1 MEALAYIEEKYRII
15 EKYDGFAVF
24 KDNELGVVLGVKIDN
39 YFRGLQT
46 LLPSI
51 EDEVKNNKDLS
62 LTMQKKYLDNI
73 NIIKE
78 ELKKDQSLDGNK
90 GQVFMAICH
99 LSQGGLGR
107 VSSFLLS
114 SFMSFDIFNR

>member
-62 LTMQKKYLDNI
+62 LTMQKKHLDNI

-78 ELKKDQSLDGNK
+78 ELKKDQSLNSK
-90 GQVFMAICH
+90 APVFMAICR

-107 VSSFLLS
+107 TSSFLLS
-114 SFMSFDIFNR
+114 SFMSFDIFDR